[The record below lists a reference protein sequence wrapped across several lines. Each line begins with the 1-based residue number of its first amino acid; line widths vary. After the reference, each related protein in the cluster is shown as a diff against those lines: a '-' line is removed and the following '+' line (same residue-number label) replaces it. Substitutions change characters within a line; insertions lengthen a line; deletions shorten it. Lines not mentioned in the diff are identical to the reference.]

1 MLGMVFVQ
9 LISSWVSLIMDLI
22 IVVIAC
28 WTHQSYDERGGG
40 HNENEGSLAHHNV
53 ENLAKP

>member
-40 HNENEGSLAHHNV
+40 DNENESSLAHHNA
-53 ENLAKP
+53 EI